1 MKPPIRRAK
10 INHYTPTCIPIVFD
24 SFKSEWYPILILFIF
39 FDINDGYHSDSRIPI
54 QCFVLISH
62 ILFPWKVPSPMEI
75 PSFQSRLSQ
84 VWTTPSE
91 SSPWSGNDPWSS
103 SVSRYAM
110 PEMTGKDVSNCL
122 TPRCDRCVCGCLCVD
137 VFFYEHWEDQPKVKH
152 FCFVQNLIYFNSQD
166 HEPKARLFQAICV
179 GQVIVMPVEHTKKI
193 AGDWLGSHTCVTN
206 NRFTSTGTID
216 HQLFF
221 GVTG

>member
-1 MKPPIRRAK
+1 MVGLAGHLPEEQRKATFHTFGGPRRRPALA
-10 INHYTPTCIPIVFD
+10 
-24 SFKSEWYPILILFIF
+24 SARQ
-39 FDINDGYHSDSRIPI
+39 GR
-54 QCFVLISH
+54 
-62 ILFPWKVPSPMEI
+62 
-75 PSFQSRLSQ
+75 R
-84 VWTTPSE
+84 
-91 SSPWSGNDPWSS
+91 
-103 SVSRYAM
+103 
-110 PEMTGKDVSNCL
+110 
-122 TPRCDRCVCGCLCVD
+122 
-137 VFFYEHWEDQPKVKH
+137 
-152 FCFVQNLIYFNSQD
+152 IYFNSQD